1 LSLNGNRLQLLP
13 TDLAALEKLN
23 ELDIS
28 NNLFRDIADLIIPLK
43 SLPKLTHLM
52 YSFKNDEEENIV
64 KKELPR
70 LERLNKKPLNNT
82 ALVNKKQK
90 QSSSLMKLNEQDL

>member
-1 LSLNGNRLQLLP
+1 MLP
-13 TDLAALEKLN
+13 NDLAALEKLN

-28 NNLFRDIADLIIPLK
+28 NNLFRDVADLVTPLK

-82 ALVNKKQK
+82 TLVNKKQK